1 MKTYWEIL
9 DETFESNG
17 IEIQKRDVLVITEK
31 VAALTQGRIVNL
43 SQYSEVSENA
53 EQIAQ
58 EYNLDP
64 RLVELILSESSH
76 VFGGVQGML
85 LTVNSGIFIANAG
98 IDHSNAGEEDDL
110 DLIGPRILMIYPH
123 PSFLTLRKSII
134 LTNLVYQFLTRVFNH

>member
-1 MKTYWEIL
+1 MELKYE
-9 DETFESNG
+9 
-17 IEIQKRDVLVITEK
+17 KRDVLVITEK

-76 VFGGVQGML
+76 VFGGVQRHAAY
-85 LTVNSGIFIANAG
+85 SKF
-98 IDHSNAGEEDDL
+98 
-110 DLIGPRILMIYPH
+110 RYIYCECG
-123 PSFLTLRKSII
+123 
-134 LTNLVYQFLTRVFNH
+134 N